1 MVRFDC
7 DEVAPQA
14 DRFDSWSG
22 STSRQICLMKW
33 IHKQTDLSDEVAPQA
48 DRFDSWSGSTSRFVW
63 WSGSTSRHS
72 SGRDPLL
79 RCMWQLVSLFPTDTA
94 FAQNK
99 DDGEWYY
106 FDDSSVS
113 ASSEESAV
121 VSPGFYHSF
130 WGTKGGLA
138 LDVSTNYIFFKFIC
152 FLFS

>member
-1 MVRFDC
+1 MK
-7 DEVAPQA
+7 
-14 DRFDSWSG
+14 WIHK
-22 STSRQICLMKW
+22 QICLMKW
-33 IHKQTDLSDEVAPQA
+33 IHKQTQQWQGPTVEVYVTA
-48 DRFDSWSGSTSRFVW
+48 
-63 WSGSTSRHS
+63 
-72 SGRDPLL
+72 
-79 RCMWQLVSLFPTDTA
+79 VSLFPTDTA

-138 LDVSTNYIFFKFIC
+138 LDVSTNFFFFFLSFVSC
-152 FLFS
+152 FLRLVE